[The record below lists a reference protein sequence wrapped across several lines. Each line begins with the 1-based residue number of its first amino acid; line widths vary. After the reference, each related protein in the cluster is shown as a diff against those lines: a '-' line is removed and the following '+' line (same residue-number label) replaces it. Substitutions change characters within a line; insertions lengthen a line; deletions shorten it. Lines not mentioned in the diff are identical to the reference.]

1 MKGKKNMILTIFLLL
16 AFILLSCGKTEN
28 KATEEQNGRGSAET
42 EKSGEETGEEK
53 KAESAELPRLPHLLI
68 EKK

>member
-1 MKGKKNMILTIFLLL
+1 MKGKKNRVLTMFLLL

-42 EKSGEETGEEK
+42 EKTGENADGEQ
-53 KAESAELPRLPHLLI
+53 KAESTELPGLPHY
-68 EKK
+68 

>member
-1 MKGKKNMILTIFLLL
+1 MKGKKNRVLTMFLLL

-28 KATEEQNGRGSAET
+28 KGTEEQSGRGNAET

-53 KAESAELPRLPHLLI
+53 EGGENALG
-68 EKK
+68 